1 MMSVYQCACLFTVN
15 DADEFEDHLL
25 EAFSSMN
32 DIGTD
37 GQVHA
42 EFADPKLTCMCGF
55 AAAESSGF
63 DAHLLA
69 VFTTVNGVGVDS
81 VTHTT
86 SLPAG
91 KR

>member
-1 MMSVYQCACLFTVN
+1 MRIYQCACLFTVN

-25 EAFSSMN
+25 EAFSPKN

-42 EFADPKLTCMCGF
+42 EFAIPKLTCVCGF
-55 AAAESSGF
+55 AADEVSDF

-69 VFTTVNGVGVDS
+69 VFATVNGVGVDGIK
-81 VTHTT
+81 HTT
-86 SLPAG
+86 SIPAG
-91 KR
+91 EA

>member
-1 MMSVYQCACLFTVN
+1 MSVYQCACLFTVN

-25 EAFSSMN
+25 EAFSPMN

-42 EFADPKLTCMCGF
+42 EFAVPKLTCVCGF
-55 AAAESSGF
+55 AAGELSDF

-69 VFTTVNGVGVDS
+69 VFATVNGVGVDG
-81 VTHTT
+81 VKHTT